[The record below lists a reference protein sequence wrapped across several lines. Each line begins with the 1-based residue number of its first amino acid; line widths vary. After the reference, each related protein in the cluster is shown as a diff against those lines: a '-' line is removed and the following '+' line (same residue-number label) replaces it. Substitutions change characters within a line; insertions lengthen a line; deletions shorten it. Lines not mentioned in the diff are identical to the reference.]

1 MSWQAFA
8 KSKGE
13 VEGLGGRT
21 RGERAHFLIFDFLW
35 FPQGGGRNFPRGNN
49 FMKWWLGKR
58 GL

>member
-8 KSKGE
+8 WSRGE

-21 RGERAHFLIFDFLW
+21 RGERAHFNLIFDFSY

-49 FMKWWLGKR
+49 MKW
-58 GL
+58 